1 MFYKFFNATILN
13 IFLTGVFLGLAQLEL
28 TFITIAKLSSS
39 IIWYFMLLCI
49 WLLASL
55 LGTYFEQYMIAKLPI
70 LANFKYLKAI
80 MLLICIVLNI
90 YCFNFDFNFNYTYSG
105 LILLAVLANG
115 FYAGSFLA
123 SQYQKKLSLNILLC
137 ENNGFILGYIIGYLM
152 LFFAQPFYVFMVLTI
167 GLILLNWLIQKS
179 STCMLAVK

>member
-1 MFYKFFNATILN
+1 MILN
-13 IFLTGVFLGLAQLEL
+13 IFLTGIFLGLAQLEL

-49 WLLASL
+49 WLFASL
-55 LGTYFEQYMIAKLPI
+55 LGTYFEQYVIPKVPV
-70 LANFKYLKAI
+70 LANFKYFNSV
-80 MLLICIVLNI
+80 MLMICIVLNI
-90 YCFNFDFNFNYTYSG
+90 FCFNFDFNFNYTYAG

-152 LFFAQPFYVFMVLTI
+152 LFFAQPVYFFIVLII
-167 GLILLNWLIQKS
+167 GLILLNWQIKNI
-179 STCMLAVK
+179 AIVR